1 MAIRNGHAPLP
12 FLSENIGRGCVVR
25 SDCCPWLVSKPERT
39 PSAKISWVAQGC
51 NCLPQ
56 LSGYRRRGLELPRCR
71 FGSVMIKARG
81 SESKQSS
88 VVPNAPAG
96 EEHVWAMGSTSHPL
110 EPKGH
115 SPAALYAMLVNRP
128 FHGTMFQRGEYKYF
142 RTGTVFSKRNFS
154 GIMRY

>member
-1 MAIRNGHAPLP
+1 
-12 FLSENIGRGCVVR
+12 
-25 SDCCPWLVSKPERT
+25 
-39 PSAKISWVAQGC
+39 
-51 NCLPQ
+51 
-56 LSGYRRRGLELPRCR
+56 
-71 FGSVMIKARG
+71 MIKARG

-128 FHGTMFQRGEYKYF
+128 FHGTMFQRGEYNF
-142 RTGTVFSKRNFS
+142 FSNWDCFFKT
-154 GIMRY
+154 